1 MYWNGLRRKEIK
13 QMIER
18 IKVAW
23 YALTKKEYAFFSI
36 QRHEIGN
43 SGGRCIISDNATRL
57 FLETI
62 IKFTEKY
69 IKEKG
74 GLYGDKNN

>member
-1 MYWNGLRRKEIK
+1 
-13 QMIER
+13 MIER

-23 YALTKKEYAFFSI
+23 YALTRKEYAFFSI

-43 SGGRCIISDNATRL
+43 SGSKCIISDNATPI
-57 FLETI
+57 FLHTI

-69 IKEKG
+69 IKGIE
-74 GLYGDKNN
+74 NE

>member
-1 MYWNGLRRKEIK
+1 MIYLKPTRMYWKGLNRKEIK

-36 QRHEIGN
+36 QRHEM
-43 SGGRCIISDNATRL
+43 
-57 FLETI
+57 ETAVVDV
-62 IKFTEKY
+62 
-69 IKEKG
+69 
-74 GLYGDKNN
+74 LYLIMQPVFS

>member
-1 MYWNGLRRKEIK
+1 
-13 QMIER
+13 MIER

-43 SGGRCIISDNATRL
+43 NGGKCIISSNATPYFFRDNHR
-57 FLETI
+57 F
-62 IKFTEKY
+62 Y
-69 IKEKG
+69 KE
-74 GLYGDKNN
+74 LYG

>member
-1 MYWNGLRRKEIK
+1 MNGTRSLKRS
-13 QMIER
+13 MH
-18 IKVAW
+18 
-23 YALTKKEYAFFSI
+23 FFSI

-43 SGGRCIISDNATRL
+43 SGSRCIISDNATRL

-74 GLYGDKNN
+74 D

>member
-1 MYWNGLRRKEIK
+1 
-13 QMIER
+13 MIER

-23 YALTKKEYAFFSI
+23 YAFTRKEYAFFSI

-43 SGGRCIISDNATRL
+43 NGGRCIISDNATRL

-69 IKEKG
+69 IKEKE
-74 GLYGDKNN
+74 D

>member
-1 MYWNGLRRKEIK
+1 
-13 QMIER
+13 MIER

-43 SGGRCIISDNATRL
+43 NGGKCIISSNATPI

-62 IKFTEKY
+62 IAFTNNYMDK
-69 IKEKG
+69 KG
-74 GLYGDKNN
+74 D

>member
-1 MYWNGLRRKEIK
+1 
-13 QMIER
+13 MIER

-23 YALTKKEYAFFSI
+23 YALTRKEYAFFSI

-43 SGGRCIISDNATRL
+43 SGGRCIISDNATPI
-57 FLETI
+57 FLNTI

-69 IKEKG
+69 IEEIEK
-74 GLYGDKNN
+74 YER